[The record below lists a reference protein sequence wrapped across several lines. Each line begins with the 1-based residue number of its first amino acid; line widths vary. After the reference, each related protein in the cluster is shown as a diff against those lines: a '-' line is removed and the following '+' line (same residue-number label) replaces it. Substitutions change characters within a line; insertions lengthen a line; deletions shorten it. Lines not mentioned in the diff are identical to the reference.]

1 MCGARLRGAGKLCRP
16 LRWQQRGDE
25 EVAGAQ
31 RDGKAEADQQVQEC
45 IVMVL
50 EVLGRPQDLQQL
62 RANRAWWDGA
72 GGGWWRWWVVEVGGG
87 GGRCL
92 AEG

>member
-31 RDGKAEADQQVQEC
+31 RDGQAEADQQVQEC
-45 IVMVL
+45 IVVVL
-50 EVLGRPQDLQQL
+50 EVLGRPQDSQQL
-62 RANRAWWDGA
+62 RGNQSMV
-72 GGGWWRWWVVEVGGG
+72 GWWRWWVVEVVVEAVVVVD
-87 GGRCL
+87 GRR
-92 AEG
+92 